1 MLVALP
7 LLAFLFLL
15 LGFRRRLG
23 WRASFLAATLPWAL
37 WLTFITELL
46 TQFRDLTRTSVAIA
60 WLLFGVACLVWMLQ
74 RFRSVRVP
82 APLKLEPLSWSERL
96 ALLCIAGIVALVGV
110 TALFSAPDTWDAMM
124 YHLPRVVEW
133 INNRGVQFFPT
144 IDRFQLYQPPFAE
157 YTMLHLELLY
167 GSDRLLGLVQWISFI
182 GCILAASLIA
192 GELGGTRRS
201 QIVAAIFCA
210 TIPTAIL
217 EASGTKTE
225 VVAAYWIAAAVY
237 FLLRWRS
244 HQDWPQALA
253 IGASLGLAVFTKG
266 TSYAFLPCIVLA
278 CVAMWSGVARHRF
291 WSHIPAIA
299 AIGILVCAPLWTRN
313 YRYTG
318 SPLGL
323 PYFDGPGSIQ
333 GRMLENARITPV
345 TIVANVARNVALHA
359 GVPSDRINAFST
371 RAFSGFIRAIG
382 ADPNDPG
389 QLNATSFGNTP
400 RFKVWFHPRYEVLAG
415 DPFPLVLLLLSGALF
430 LIYRRKLAKEIGW
443 LWLGLIGAVVLHAAL
458 LRWSQWNARYEL
470 PIFVLG
476 ASIAAVALVETLP
489 RWTVNLILALVFL
502 YAVPLVLMN
511 ETRPLLTRHG
521 LTGSVLTMPR
531 DDTYFLDFHQK
542 DALSFIAAAN
552 AARNSGCHSFGL
564 DANLYHFE
572 YPMMA
577 LLEQG
582 GIPRQIRY
590 VDVEN
595 SSVRYAQPSPPPLCM
610 VICMNCLNNLSKT
623 AEYSTKFPKTQ
634 AFGTILLFG
643 Q

>member
-15 LGFRRRLG
+15 LGFHRSLA
-23 WRASFLAATLPWAL
+23 WRASFLSATLAWAL
-37 WLTFITELL
+37 WLAFITELL
-46 TQFRDLTRTSVAIA
+46 TQFRYLTRTGIAIG
-60 WLLFGVACLVWMLQ
+60 WLLFTVACLAWMLQ
-74 RFRSVRVP
+74 RFRSVAFH
-82 APLKLEPLSWSERL
+82 APLKPEAFSWSERI
-96 ALLCIAGIVALVGV
+96 ALICIAAIVALVGV
-110 TALFSAPDTWDAMM
+110 TALFSAPNTWDAMM

-182 GCILAASLIA
+182 GCIFAASLIA

-201 QIVAAIFCA
+201 QIVAAVFCA
-210 TIPTAIL
+210 TIPTAIR

-266 TSYAFLPCIVLA
+266 TSYAFLPCIVLV
-278 CVAMWSGVARHRF
+278 CVAMWSGAAIRRF
-291 WSHIPAIA
+291 WSFLPATA
-299 AIGILVCAPLWTRN
+299 AIGILICAPLWIRN

-323 PYFDGPGSIQ
+323 TYFDGAGSLQ
-333 GRMLENARITPV
+333 GRMLENARITPA
-345 TIVANVARNVALHA
+345 TIVANMARNVALHV

-371 RAFSGFIRAIG
+371 RACYGFIRAVG

-400 RFKVWFHPRYEVLAG
+400 RFRVWFHPRYEVLAG
-415 DPFPLVLLLLSGALF
+415 DPFPLLLLLLSGALF
-430 LIYRRKLAKEIGW
+430 LIYRRKLPKEIGW
-443 LWLGLIGAVVLHAAL
+443 LWLGLAGAVALHSAL

-476 ASIAAVALVETLP
+476 ASIAAVVLVETVP
-489 RWTVNLILALVFL
+489 RWTVNLILALVLL
-502 YAVPLVLMN
+502 YAAPLVLMN

-521 LTGSVLTMPR
+521 LTGSILTMHR
-531 DDTYFLDFHQK
+531 DDAYFLDFHQK
-542 DALSFIAAAN
+542 DAPSFIAAAN
-552 AARNSGCHSFGL
+552 AARNSGCRSFGL
-564 DANLYHFE
+564 DANLLHFE

-577 LLEQG
+577 LLEKDRV
-582 GIPRQIRY
+582 PRQIRY

-595 SSVRYAQPSPPPLCM
+595 SSVRYAQPTAPPVCM
-610 VICMNCLNNLSKT
+610 VICMSCLNNLSKT
-623 AEYSTKFPKTQ
+623 AEYSSKFPKTR